1 MLLLPPMEKEI
12 WDKSFCSCPFL
23 FVLFLFCFFF
33 FGFLITFSRGLVCK
47 IVNKGIAY
55 LTLAFNTVIY
65 YYSILCNNDI
75 TTLHIIH

>member
-1 MLLLPPMEKEI
+1 MGQVF
-12 WDKSFCSCPFL
+12 SFCFSFCFVFVFL
-23 FVLFLFCFFF
+23 FVCF

>member
-1 MLLLPPMEKEI
+1 MEQVFLFLPF
-12 WDKSFCSCPFL
+12 SFCFVFVFL
-23 FVLFLFCFFF
+23 LFF

-47 IVNKGIAY
+47 IVYKGIAY